1 MSARETSPARTG
13 TVRATLLWLCLV
25 AALAVFALFKVN
37 VTTDISAFLGDE
49 DSEESLLRE
58 VVHGELGRR
67 MVLTIEAPDVATA
80 IRASRTFEALLRQDT
95 DWMEGIADLSGGPEE
110 SNDEII
116 WRIFQPARLGY
127 LASTAEQARALG
139 TYDALRR
146 QAAELR
152 SELQRPMSPLISQ
165 LAPEDPFLTLPR
177 LFEALADTQSGNV
190 IVRNGRFLTED
201 ERYAVLFLQTR
212 ADAFD
217 TRAQAPILEG
227 IEGHFET
234 TRERIGAPLDLQM
247 SGLQRLALV
256 SEATIRSDIT
266 RISILSAIGLSI
278 LLLVVFR
285 SPRIAWIA
293 AASVVTGVLC
303 ALTVTTILYGRVHG
317 ITLAFGASLLGLI
330 VDYVVHLYAH
340 HLYARGG
347 EGPRESLKA
356 LWPALVVASS
366 TALVGFGLLGATD
379 LPGLR
384 EVAVFAMIGL
394 LSSLLTLRWVA
405 YRWLPQNTPESLWRE
420 RVAEASVA
428 LIGALRHRPRVVH
441 LAWFLIAATALAGL
455 STARWSDDIVALEEL
470 APELMAE
477 ENEVRAR
484 ISRLDQ
490 TRFIVAR
497 GATNEAA
504 LQVTDRVSDRLRDAD
519 YIADFRSISSVLP
532 SSARQHAVAEA
543 FVSTP
548 ELRENFRRA
557 FDDAGFR
564 VESFA
569 PFYATLE
576 TGLESPVDYERLADS
591 PLADLV
597 SFFRVEAKG
606 EVLFLT
612 FLSGVSDPQAL
623 ADEVDQIEGATLVDQ
638 SALLSS
644 FGARHL
650 VRSGLLLGLGVLSVF
665 LILLWR
671 YRSSLRALAVLAPS
685 LLAVLT
691 TWGVLSLLGYAL
703 NLLVLAAS
711 LMIISLGVDY
721 GVVLQD
727 ADTRDRG
734 DLRGA
739 MVGVTCAAATTLLGF
754 GLLALS
760 EYPLLHHIGMTATIG
775 ILAALLLAPLALA
788 GVTGKPASTESP

>member
-1 MSARETSPARTG
+1 MNEGGAVASRTG
-13 TVRATLLWLCLV
+13 TLGATLLWLGFV
-25 AALAVFALFKVN
+25 AALAVFALLKVN

-49 DSEESLLRE
+49 DSEESFLRE

-67 MVLTIEAPDVATA
+67 MVLTIEADDVATA
-80 IRASRTFEALLRQDT
+80 TRASRTFEALLRQDEG
-95 DWMEGIADLSGGPEE
+95 WMARVADVSGGPQQG
-110 SNDEII
+110 NDEAI

-127 LASTAEQARALG
+127 LAPTPEQARALG
-139 TYDALRR
+139 DYEALSR

-152 SELQRPMSPLISQ
+152 RELQRPMSPLVTQ

-190 IVRNGRFLTED
+190 VVRNGRFLTQD

-217 TRAQAPILEG
+217 TQAQAPVLEG
-227 IEGHFET
+227 IERHFET
-234 TRERIGAPLDLQM
+234 TREQVGVPIRLEM

-256 SEATIRSDIT
+256 SEATIRADIT
-266 RISILSAIGLSI
+266 RISILSAIGLSF

-285 SPRIAWIA
+285 SPRIALIA

-303 ALTVTTILYGRVHG
+303 ALCATTLLYDRVHG

-340 HLYARGG
+340 HLYAREG
-347 EGPRESLKA
+347 EGARESLQT
-356 LWPALVVASS
+356 LWPALLVASS
-366 TALVGFGLLGATD
+366 TALAGFALLGATD

-384 EVAVFAMIGL
+384 EVAVFAVVGL
-394 LSSLLTLRWVA
+394 LASLLTLRWVA
-405 YRWLPQNTPESLWRE
+405 YRWLPEKAPESLWRE
-420 RVAEASVA
+420 RLADASVA
-428 LIGALRHRPRVVH
+428 LIRALRHRPRVVYI
-441 LAWFLIAATALAGL
+441 AWSLVAAIALVGL
-455 STARWSDDIVALEEL
+455 LNARWSNDIVALEEL
-470 APELMAE
+470 APRLMAE

-504 LQVTDRVSDRLRDAD
+504 LQVTDRVSDLLRAAD
-519 YIADFRSISSVLP
+519 YATDFRSISALLP
-532 SSARQHAVAEA
+532 SAARQEAVAEA
-543 FVSTP
+543 FLSTP
-548 ELRENFRRA
+548 DLEENFRDA

-569 PFYATLE
+569 PFYATLQ

-591 PLADLV
+591 PLADLI
-597 SFFRVEAKG
+597 SFFRVEADG

-612 FLSGVSDPQAL
+612 FLSGVSEPLAL
-623 ADEVDQIEGATLVDQ
+623 AAAIDQIEGATLVDQ
-638 SALLSS
+638 SAVLSS

-650 VRSGLLLGLGVLSVF
+650 VRSALLLALGVCCVF

-671 YRSSLRALAVLAPS
+671 YRSALRALAVLAPS

-691 TWGVLSLLGYAL
+691 TWGALSLMGYAL
-703 NLLVLAAS
+703 NLLILAAS

-727 ADTRDRG
+727 ADTRNRD

-739 MVGVTCAAATTLLGF
+739 LVGVTCAAATTLLGF

-760 EYPLLHHIGMTATIG
+760 EYPLLHRIGMTATIG
-775 ILAALLLAPLALA
+775 ILASLLLAPLALA
-788 GVTGKPASTESP
+788 GVNSKPTPTESS